1 MGQGPVNSACTC
13 CFKRSNEPQF
23 GSFASTGTRRS
34 LVVPEMSSDVFST
47 RSAGP
52 RQPSTGPCIVCRQA
66 PADTV
71 CIPCGHLLVCFWCSQ
86 RYQVAEGVLHP
97 DTRCPICKQN
107 VQHFQQAL
115 LQGAATDP
123 HPRGQIVLAA
133 AECLA
138 GNHTPGAPEG
148 GGAAVHVCGLTSVPE
163 QALERMAVM
172 ANLGLHV
179 FHPEWQNVRPGAMP
193 QGRQYS
199 TTFRMIAMK
208 LGCCRDEEITLPVQT
223 CTKVVDVRDALARAL
238 GLDPE
243 SPNPNFPDRSS
254 ALFPAMRGQP
264 EPGSSSGHRWRS
276 GLLLYLVLFT
286 ARASKHFTPPG
297 FEDIE
302 EAWIIGDLHGDIQC
316 AEQWVRRTG
325 LVDLDTWMWQG
336 RERTVLVFMGDY
348 VDRGPEGLQVLT
360 FVRNLTW
367 SFPRNVLAL
376 IGNHDLYFLADSV
389 LPEGAANLMG
399 VPVRDFTFS
408 FIHPEE
414 YLNWV
419 PESAVQAEDTS
430 EILPSML
437 LALQHVYQMRV
448 EQQVMMVEG
457 PGQRSL
463 FGWPPFV
470 GNDML
475 RQRTTQRLS
484 QWQQHLAE
492 GLHSSGLA
500 EWLLERP
507 AMAVVAGTL
516 FVHGGLMPVRDA
528 SELVPLA
535 PGYLHSDRH
544 HLLQR
549 GGADLELLLQATTYR
564 GFHADDPRG
573 CGEVDAVIRA
583 MQEVANVSRIVVGHT
598 PDAEIVA
605 GLAWSLPPL
614 RDMDIVSGSAT
625 SRLQLSTLAGSV
637 LTGAESTRCYQML
650 ERNLGNTCFMNA
662 GLQCLSHLKPLS
674 RYILSGDAADEVN
687 RSSDR
692 GSQGQLLDAFA
703 ELQNAMWNPSSA
715 SAINPHSLHQ
725 TLMKLAPHL
734 FEDYQQQDVQES
746 WGRDQGQR
754 HFFFQLQSVIW
765 GCPEFLAFFLDTLHE
780 DLNRVEHPL
789 LHRILGTR
797 S

>member
-1 MGQGPVNSACTC
+1 
-13 CFKRSNEPQF
+13 
-23 GSFASTGTRRS
+23 
-34 LVVPEMSSDVFST
+34 
-47 RSAGP
+47 
-52 RQPSTGPCIVCRQA
+52 
-66 PADTV
+66 
-71 CIPCGHLLVCFWCSQ
+71 
-86 RYQVAEGVLHP
+86 
-97 DTRCPICKQN
+97 
-107 VQHFQQAL
+107 
-115 LQGAATDP
+115 
-123 HPRGQIVLAA
+123 
-133 AECLA
+133 
-138 GNHTPGAPEG
+138 
-148 GGAAVHVCGLTSVPE
+148 
-163 QALERMAVM
+163 
-172 ANLGLHV
+172 
-179 FHPEWQNVRPGAMP
+179 
-193 QGRQYS
+193 
-199 TTFRMIAMK
+199 
-208 LGCCRDEEITLPVQT
+208 
-223 CTKVVDVRDALARAL
+223 
-238 GLDPE
+238 
-243 SPNPNFPDRSS
+243 
-254 ALFPAMRGQP
+254 MRGQP

-276 GLLLYLVLFT
+276 GLFLYLVLFT

-336 RERTVLVFMGDY
+336 RERTVLIFMGDY

-389 LPEGAANLMG
+389 LPNGAANLMG

-475 RQRTTQRLS
+475 RQRTTQRLR

-598 PDAEIVA
+598 PDAEVRIRCRERLIA
-605 GLAWSLPPL
+605 A
-614 RDMDIVSGSAT
+614 DSA
-625 SRLQLSTLAGSV
+625 
-637 LTGAESTRCYQML
+637 
-650 ERNLGNTCFMNA
+650 
-662 GLQCLSHLKPLS
+662 LS
-674 RYILSGDAADEVN
+674 RYYRAYGNRYCPIKTDAQRLANTGCRTPVSTECDGQVAHLQATGKVRRVPMNGFDEWTDSEVQPSLLPKWLRVALGSLPILGILVAGRFLSRTAR
-687 RSSDR
+687 RS
-692 GSQGQLLDAFA
+692 L
-703 ELQNAMWNPSSA
+703 E
-715 SAINPHSLHQ
+715 
-725 TLMKLAPHL
+725 
-734 FEDYQQQDVQES
+734 QES
-746 WGRDQGQR
+746 RTAKD
-754 HFFFQLQSVIW
+754 
-765 GCPEFLAFFLDTLHE
+765 D
-780 DLNRVEHPL
+780 
-789 LHRILGTR
+789 
-797 S
+797 